1 MKDETLHAMTAMVVS
16 ATALLKAPYGD
27 EGAVANMK
35 SAVHNLQTSDTA
47 FEDQEFVDACNELA
61 TTAALKDPKVVV
73 AEVESPK
80 KERNWWGGEKHKDVS
95 AKDSGLV

>member
-1 MKDETLHAMTAMVVS
+1 MKAETVDAMTALIVN
-16 ATALLKAPYGD
+16 ATALIKAPYGD

-35 SAVHNLQTSDTA
+35 SAVRNLQTSNTA
-47 FEDQEFVDACNELA
+47 FEDPAFVDACNELA

-73 AEVESPK
+73 AEVDAPK

-95 AKDSGLV
+95 AKE